1 MVSQR
6 IKLTRHLNL
15 AKVTLGQAVVQ
26 PHPAL
31 QDLLRFNDMESDTAE
46 GDPLSSIEEDES
58 SEEGSEIVESGF
70 DSPVCAGCS
79 SWQEKGEEESS
90 VSVITPLL
98 SGPSPDMPPSYSRV
112 GVSPP
117 PYHQLDQ
124 LLTTARET
132 QIL

>member
-1 MVSQR
+1 MREDRLVSQR

-58 SEEGSEIVESGF
+58 SEEGSEIVES
-70 DSPVCAGCS
+70 V
-79 SWQEKGEEESS
+79 
-90 VSVITPLL
+90 
-98 SGPSPDMPPSYSRV
+98 
-112 GVSPP
+112 
-117 PYHQLDQ
+117 
-124 LLTTARET
+124 LLTVQCVQGVPPGRRRGRRRAV
-132 QIL
+132 

>member
-15 AKVTLGQAVVQ
+15 AKVTLGQVVRQ

-46 GDPLSSIEEDES
+46 GDALSSIEEDES
-58 SEEGSEIVESGF
+58 SEEG
-70 DSPVCAGCS
+70 
-79 SWQEKGEEESS
+79 KGEEEGG

-98 SGPSPDMPPSYSRV
+98 SGPSPDMPPSYSRLTV
-112 GVSPP
+112 CPP

-124 LLTTARET
+124 ILTTARET